1 MKEVLQLIELDEI
14 KDALVGTC
22 GVSGI
27 STEQRK
33 RLTIAVELVSNP
45 SIIFMDEPT
54 TGLDARAAVA
64 VMRVVKNI
72 VSTKRTV
79 VCTIHQPSIDIF
91 EAFNEIILMKR
102 GGQIIYSGELGQ
114 NSCNLIEYFEGIPG
128 VLKIKENYNPATWML
143 EVTNPS
149 VEAELGVDFAHL
161 YKESHLYQNP
171 TYNLGRLILAMVSS
185 LLYGAL
191 LWNKGQKVDKDQDLF
206 NIMGSVYVFTIS
218 IGASNLLSIL
228 PIVTSQRTITYR
240 ERFAGMY
247 PSKAHS
253 LSQVI
258 IEIPYIF
265 LEATLFL
272 IISYPAVN
280 LYESAYKVSWY
291 FYGIFCTLLNY
302 KYMGM
307 AIASLSSTYQ
317 MASICGSFCITVVN
331 LFSGFLIPQPMLPKW
346 WVWFYWIIPTSWT
359 LRGLITSQYGDINR
373 EIIAFGKRKTITAFL
388 KSHYGFKH
396 EDLLLT
402 AILLLAYPIF
412 FASIF
417 TYFTAKLNF
426 QRR

>member
-1 MKEVLQLIELDEI
+1 
-14 KDALVGTC
+14 
-22 GVSGI
+22 
-27 STEQRK
+27 
-33 RLTIAVELVSNP
+33 
-45 SIIFMDEPT
+45 MDEPT
-54 TGLDARAAVA
+54 TGLDARAVVV

-128 VLKIKENYNPATWML
+128 VSKIKENYNPATWML

-149 VEAELGVDFAHL
+149 IEAELRVDFAHL
-161 YKESHLYQNP
+161 YKESYLYQRNKKLVNELRVPTQGSEELHFTTHFSQNRWEQFKTCLWKQHLSYWRNP
-171 TYNLGRLILAMVSS
+171 TYNLGRLILAM
-185 LLYGAL
+185 
-191 LWNKGQKVDKDQDLF
+191 
-206 NIMGSVYVFTIS
+206 
-218 IGASNLLSIL
+218 
-228 PIVTSQRTITYR
+228 
-240 ERFAGMY
+240 
-247 PSKAHS
+247 
-253 LSQVI
+253 VI

-291 FYGIFCTLLNY
+291 FYDIFCTLLNY

-359 LRGLITSQYGDINR
+359 LRGLFTSQYGDINR
-373 EIIAFGKRKTITAFL
+373 
-388 KSHYGFKH
+388 
-396 EDLLLT
+396 
-402 AILLLAYPIF
+402 
-412 FASIF
+412 
-417 TYFTAKLNF
+417 
-426 QRR
+426 